1 MSSLGP
7 IFSSSSSLSSNM
19 FGADEQNIELVGNE
33 ARQAYLQATDNPQE
47 RHAEVGILLPDQQR
61 AIRSSPHEVII
72 M

>member
-1 MSSLGP
+1 
-7 IFSSSSSLSSNM
+7 M